1 MVKSKN
7 YQRRLKM
14 VKISLKGLRIK
25 NIIITTIKN
34 VENAPIE
41 IDVKELL
48 RLIEELKEK
57 IVVSDKGSK
66 VKKDE

>member
-1 MVKSKN
+1 
-7 YQRRLKM
+7 M

-57 IVVSDKGSK
+57 IAVSDKGSK

>member
-1 MVKSKN
+1 
-7 YQRRLKM
+7 M

-57 IVVSDKGSK
+57 IAVSEERSSE
-66 VKKDE
+66 VKDE

>member
-1 MVKSKN
+1 
-7 YQRRLKM
+7 M

-57 IVVSDKGSK
+57 IAVSEERSSE
-66 VKKDE
+66 VKDEWIRQCWKRF